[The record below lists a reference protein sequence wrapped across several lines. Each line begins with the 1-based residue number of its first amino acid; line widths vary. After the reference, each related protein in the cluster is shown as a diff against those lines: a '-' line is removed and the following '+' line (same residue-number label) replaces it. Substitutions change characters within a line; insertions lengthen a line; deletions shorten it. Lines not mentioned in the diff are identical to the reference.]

1 MCFSKNISLFMTL
14 LGGVSSIVTLK
25 YINYK
30 AAIMIFYFTLMQI
43 IHYLGYTVIDK
54 CDNKLNQTLSDLN
67 YIHICF
73 QPPIYLLGL
82 WGLFEKYKVITPI
95 QLKSFYILIPMA
107 IVTSIL
113 SFLQMYEFKNP
124 ILNVTDKLITKTSS
138 ECDLCGEKC
147 SFSGKQH
154 IKFTLPL
161 RKGPEYFTPGTY
173 SHFLFFFIPLLFFN
187 NTTRIIS
194 LFMFLSAFIPHVIYK
209 LEGAE
214 TATTWCGI
222 SVVQIILI
230 YYFIYFYKKK

>member
-1 MCFSKNISLFMTL
+1 MCFSEKASLSMGIF
-14 LGGVSSIVTLK
+14 GGLSSIVIYK
-25 YINYK
+25 YINIK
-30 AAIMIFYFTLMQI
+30 AAMCIFYFTLMQI